1 MVVGER
7 AGRET
12 ISTDFQSQKPPR
24 GLQGVASVRLELRE
38 RRREVGGGPSNNWS
52 GKVHCV

>member
-12 ISTDFQSQKPPR
+12 ISTTFQRQEPPW
-24 GLQGVASVRLELRE
+24 GLQRVASVRLELRE
-38 RRREVGGGPSNNWS
+38 RGREVGGGPRGNWS
-52 GKVHCV
+52 GKVWYG